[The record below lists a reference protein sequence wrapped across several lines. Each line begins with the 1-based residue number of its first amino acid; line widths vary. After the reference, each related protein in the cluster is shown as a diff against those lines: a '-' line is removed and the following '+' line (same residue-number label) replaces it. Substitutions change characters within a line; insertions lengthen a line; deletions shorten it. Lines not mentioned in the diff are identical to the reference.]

1 MQQYDNALARY
12 RIQGPSSSVGS
23 GWNDRPLIPLAGI
36 QTHPKYIL
44 IPNNDSKFAEKKNL
58 AIFESD
64 F

>member
-1 MQQYDNALARY
+1 
-12 RIQGPSSSVGS
+12 VGS